1 MMSSSTGLKS
11 YGNMEKIVN
20 GKDKQYEFSLKQRKE
35 LRPERHYLYNQEP
48 NHSRNFFTL
57 RYSSFFY
64 DHCFSCHNFS
74 HKPIHCIPCK
84 TIDARKFEFSY
95 YVQFHEP
102 AILRIPKTLHK
113 IDYSSS
119 QLLQSYKYIH

>member
-1 MMSSSTGLKS
+1 MMSSSIGPKS
-11 YGNMEKIVN
+11 YGNMEKGVN
-20 GKDKQYEFSLKQRKE
+20 DQGMQYELSLKQRKE

-64 DHCFSCHNFS
+64 GHFFSCHNFS
-74 HKPIHCIPCK
+74 HKSIHCVPCK

-95 YVQFHEP
+95 YVHFHEP
-102 AILRIPKTLHK
+102 AMLRIPKTLQK

-119 QLLQSYKYIH
+119 